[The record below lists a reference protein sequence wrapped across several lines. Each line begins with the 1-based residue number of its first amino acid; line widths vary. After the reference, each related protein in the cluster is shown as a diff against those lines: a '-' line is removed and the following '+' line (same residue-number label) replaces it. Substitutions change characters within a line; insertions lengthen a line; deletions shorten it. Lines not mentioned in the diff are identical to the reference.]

1 MGSES
6 PDRGAVGGVRT
17 ATVCSGAQRLWAKES
32 QRAFLG
38 ALNTQSEKDGICFEF
53 ASADWLNDRP
63 IRAYDCMGERTKPA
77 REVWRRPGTMADVPQ
92 SLTPVSERRSA
103 KTLVLGVA
111 SICVGVAVVVA

>member
-1 MGSES
+1 
-6 PDRGAVGGVRT
+6 
-17 ATVCSGAQRLWAKES
+17 
-32 QRAFLG
+32 
-38 ALNTQSEKDGICFEF
+38 
-53 ASADWLNDRP
+53 
-63 IRAYDCMGERTKPA
+63 MGERTKPA